1 MIFDNL
7 KQTNN
12 LTSTENVIASF
23 ILEYPRIVV
32 NISLEELSEE
42 CHVSQ
47 ASIIRLCKK
56 LGVKGFSDFKVKLA
70 SELTSFALDGQ
81 MPSVDL
87 PIPAEATTEEIAD
100 TFYRLSLQALEYE
113 YKALN
118 ISDIKMAAQLI
129 NKADI
134 TYIYGRG
141 ESLIIAEDLH
151 YKMIRLG
158 LLSVLEPL
166 NGFQEAQS
174 FRNDNPTNIK
184 KAAVVISQY
193 SNSHQMH
200 YIIDELV
207 TNNIPFILL
216 TASKN
221 AWPYE
226 KLAHVTLRI
235 HSTESTYK
243 MGSFTSRNAM
253 LYVLD
258 CVFGELFSLNYKKN
272 SNNLSTFAKRKTE
285 RDYFYKSNNLE

>member
-7 KQTNN
+7 KEPSN
-12 LTSTENVIASF
+12 LTNTENVIASF
-23 ILEYPRIVV
+23 ILNYPRIVV
-32 NISLEELSEE
+32 NISLEELSEQ

-56 LGVKGFSDFKVKLA
+56 LGVKGFSDLKVKLA
-70 SELTSFALDGQ
+70 SELTSFALDGKSI
-81 MPSVDL
+81 SVDL
-87 PIPAEATTEEIAD
+87 PIPEGATTEEIAN

-113 YKALN
+113 YKALKP
-118 ISDIKMAAQLI
+118 SDIKKAAQLI
-129 NKADI
+129 NNTDV

-158 LLSVLEPL
+158 LTSVLESL
-166 NGFQEAQS
+166 HGFQEAQS
-174 FRNDNPTNIK
+174 FWNDSHTNIN
-184 KAAVVISQY
+184 KAAIVISQY
-193 SNSHQMH
+193 SNSHQTH

-207 TNNIPFILL
+207 TNHIPYILL

-235 HSTESTYK
+235 NSAESRYK

-272 SNNLSTFAKRKTE
+272 SNNLTTFAKRKTE
-285 RDYFYKSNNLE
+285 RDYFYKSNKFD